1 MQSLRQESLGY
12 SAEDLAALDVREPLP
27 EQRPREL
34 PAHNGFGSWE
44 DSAQNCTS
52 LVKHIIFSMA
62 DPTYTSFWVHEGHQR
77 WNRPCLFSW
86 IPCVTMWCC
95 HGCGACPGT

>member
-1 MQSLRQESLGY
+1 MQLLWQESLGY
-12 SAEDLAALDVREPLP
+12 SAEDLTALDVREPLP

-52 LVKHIIFSMA
+52 LV
-62 DPTYTSFWVHEGHQR
+62 
-77 WNRPCLFSW
+77 
-86 IPCVTMWCC
+86 
-95 HGCGACPGT
+95 

>member
-1 MQSLRQESLGY
+1 MQVLWQESLGY
-12 SAEDLAALDVREPLP
+12 SAEDLTALDVREPLP

-52 LVKHIIFSMA
+52 LVC
-62 DPTYTSFWVHEGHQR
+62 HQT
-77 WNRPCLFSW
+77 L
-86 IPCVTMWCC
+86 
-95 HGCGACPGT
+95 HGCMHTHSPHTFWESRCLTAFISIAPLWI